1 MSVTEYVPTREEYL
15 SAREVAAAILAGG
28 RSDSVPELSAAA
40 DLLDR
45 EFDEAL
51 EIIQAYERVYGL
63 ERR

>member
-1 MSVTEYVPTREEYL
+1 MSVTDYVPTREEYL

-28 RSDSVPELSAAA
+28 RSDAPPAVSMAA

-51 EIIQAYERVYGL
+51 EIISAYERVYGL